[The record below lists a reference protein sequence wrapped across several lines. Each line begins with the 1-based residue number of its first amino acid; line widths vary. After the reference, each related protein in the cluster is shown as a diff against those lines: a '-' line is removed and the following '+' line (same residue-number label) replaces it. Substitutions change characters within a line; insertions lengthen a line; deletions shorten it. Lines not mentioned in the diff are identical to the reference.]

1 MKKVFIGVLA
11 ALMLFAFTACENS
24 TPNTP
29 LYGKSVMAVTLLD
42 QPDYIK
48 GYDTIKAADLKIRV
62 TYNDNSYTDYTG
74 VELKVADGTTAID
87 KIYTPVTVT
96 VPGVSTAVSNSST
109 SDYSV
114 NVVAYEPDLENV
126 TFDVSGAEQT
136 TIALAATS
144 LSAKGVTV
152 TIPYGNGQSK
162 TYDVTEIDY
171 FGKDSSDELAF
182 GAPLNTILDDIK
194 LGDEI
199 DVLATLKEYKE
210 QLHSSVVNA
219 LASAT
224 GTWTVTV
231 KGTEIKDVIINQEIA
246 AATEIYSGAALSTVD
261 YSGLITFTDGTA
273 PVEFSKTT
281 PNGVSVEFT
290 KNTDTYELT
299 KSESI
304 AVKVTYNGL
313 TYDTELPVK
322 VQENYPVKF
331 TVTPIGER
339 TDAKFDY
346 KEGQTVNLGNYTF
359 AVAEWAKKDAPIT
372 GFTLDADDFN
382 APEAIKFGTATDS
395 TQALTVN
402 VTYKGDVGVKTV
414 DPAVVPYDL
423 LAVGN

>member
-1 MKKVFIGVLA
+1 MAGFTWPAVPPQVKITRFNA
-11 ALMLFAFTACENS
+11 FA
-24 TPNTP
+24 
-29 LYGKSVMAVTLLD
+29 
-42 QPDYIK
+42 
-48 GYDTIKAADLKIRV
+48 
-62 TYNDNSYTDYTG
+62 
-74 VELKVADGTTAID
+74 
-87 KIYTPVTVT
+87 TV
-96 VPGVSTAVSNSST
+96 SHLNR
-109 SDYSV
+109 
-114 NVVAYEPDLENV
+114 
-126 TFDVSGAEQT
+126 
-136 TIALAATS
+136 
-144 LSAKGVTV
+144 
-152 TIPYGNGQSK
+152 
-162 TYDVTEIDY
+162 
-171 FGKDSSDELAF
+171 KDSSDELDF
-182 GAPLNTILDDIK
+182 GAALNTILDDIK

-199 DVLATLKEYKE
+199 DVLATLKEYKD
-210 QLHSSVVNA
+210 QLNSSVVNA
-219 LASAT
+219 LAAAT

-261 YSGLITFTDGTA
+261 YSGLITFTDGSA

-281 PNGVSVEFT
+281 PNGVSIDFT

-304 AVKVTYNGL
+304 AVKVTYKGL
-313 TYDTELPVK
+313 TYDTELDVK

-359 AVAEWAKKDAPIT
+359 AVAEWAKNDAPIT